1 MLTAMKREQG
11 YTLTEMLVAM
21 ALMMILA
28 GGGAWSWQRWQ
39 QRERLWQ
46 VAVQVRD
53 YLAQLRSDASW
64 HRRDRVPEVRR
75 EPTGWC
81 LSARREVHPPC
92 PGDSP
97 WVMIPAWPEVTLE
110 EITPSLGFYGLR
122 STAWPGHILL
132 RSPAGRW
139 RVVVSAWGRIRLC
152 ESGRSPLC
160 P

>member
-1 MLTAMKREQG
+1 MKREQG

-28 GGGAWSWQRWQ
+28 GVGAWSWQRWQ

-53 YLAQLRSDASW
+53 YLALLRSDASW
-64 HRRDRVPEVRR
+64 HRWDRLPEVRQG
-75 EPTGWC
+75 TAGWC
-81 LSARREVHPPC
+81 LDAREENHPPC
-92 PGDSP
+92 PADTP
-97 WVMIPAWPEVTLE
+97 FVLLPAWPEVALE
-110 EITPSLGFYGLR
+110 EMTPSLGFYGLR
-122 STAWPGHILL
+122 STAWPGHVVL

-139 RVVVSAWGRIRLC
+139 RVVVSVWGRIRLC
-152 ESGRSPLC
+152 EAGRGQEC